1 MNYSDAARRSAGHAC
16 RLTAC
21 WIACVGATLVGT
33 SAVAQEED
41 VVIFN
46 NGDRLTGEIRGLSR
60 AQLSFNTDAT
70 GTIQIDWVEVAELR
84 SGQTFE
90 IELANGVRYLG
101 SLPAPEEPGEL
112 NVDVGGTQPL
122 ALSFTRVVT
131 LTEIESTF
139 GERLDVDLD
148 FGYDFTRASEI
159 ERLTLA
165 FNTVYRGDKNAGAV
179 RLRTIRTDDGAIDRV
194 TDQANINFEYSRL
207 LPDRW
212 LASGVLGFESNSEL
226 GIDLRTTVGGG
237 AGRILS
243 QSGQHR
249 IAWLLGLARIRE
261 EVADSNEV
269 TNSTEGVANLT
280 IDWYRSDDKEFDIS
294 TRITIFPGI
303 SQSGRYRSSFDLDL
317 EWELFGDATWGL
329 TFYHNFD
336 SDPPSATAIRADYG
350 VITSVGVDF

>member
-1 MNYSDAARRSAGHAC
+1 MNYSDAARRSAGRAC

-21 WIACVGATLVGT
+21 WIACVGASFIGA
-33 SAVAQEED
+33 SAAAQED

-60 AQLSFNTDAT
+60 GRLSFNTDAT
-70 GTIQIDWVEVAELR
+70 DTIEVDWAEVAELR
-84 SGQTFE
+84 SSLTFE
-90 IELANGVRYLG
+90 IELASGIRYLG

-112 NVDVGGTQPL
+112 TVDVGGTQPL

-139 GERLDVDLD
+139 RERLDVDLD
-148 FGYDFTRASEI
+148 FGYDFTKASDV
-159 ERLTLA
+159 ERLSLA
-165 FNTVYRGDKNAGAV
+165 FNTVYRGEKNAGAI
-179 RLRTIRTDDGAIDRV
+179 RLRTIRTDNGAIGGV
-194 TDQANINFEYSRL
+194 TDQASINFEYSRL

-212 LASGVLGFESNSEL
+212 LASSLLGFESNSEL

-269 TNSTEGVANLT
+269 TNSTEGVGNLT
-280 IDWYRSDDKEFDIS
+280 IDWYRSDDTEFDIS
-294 TRITIFPGI
+294 TRVTVFPSL

-317 EWELFGDATWGL
+317 EWEIFGDATWGL

-336 SDPPSATAIRADYG
+336 SDRPSATAIRADYG

>member
-1 MNYSDAARRSAGHAC
+1 MNYSHAARRSAGRAC

-21 WIACVGATLVGT
+21 WITFVGLPFISMTA
-33 SAVAQEED
+33 AAQQD

-60 AQLSFNTDAT
+60 GQLSFNTDAT
-70 GTIQIDWVEVAELR
+70 GTIQIEWAEVVELR
-84 SGQTFE
+84 SSLTFE
-90 IELANGVRYLG
+90 IELVSGVRYLG

-112 NVDVGGTQPL
+112 TVDVGGTQPL

-131 LTEIESTF
+131 LTEIEATF

-148 FGYDFTRASEI
+148 FGYDFTKASDV

-165 FNTVYRGDKNAGAV
+165 FNTVYRGEKNAGEI
-179 RLRTIRTDDGAIDRV
+179 RLRTIRTDSGANGGV

-212 LASGVLGFESNSEL
+212 LASGLLGFESNGEL
-226 GIDLRTTVGGG
+226 GIDLRTTVSGG
-237 AGRILS
+237 AGRIFS
-243 QSGQHR
+243 QSSQHR

-269 TNSTEGVANLT
+269 TNSTEAVGNLT
-280 IDWYRSDDKEFDIS
+280 IDWYRSDDTEFDIS
-294 TRITIFPGI
+294 TRISLFPSL

-317 EWELFGDATWGL
+317 EWELFGDLTWGL